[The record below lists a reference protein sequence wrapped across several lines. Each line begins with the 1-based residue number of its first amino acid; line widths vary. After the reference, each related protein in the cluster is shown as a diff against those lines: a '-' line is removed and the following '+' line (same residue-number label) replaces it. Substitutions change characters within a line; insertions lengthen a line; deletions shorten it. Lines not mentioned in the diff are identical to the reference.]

1 MHVIFYLLMHL
12 SGDWRVPNRLSGTGN
27 PRVPTTRAGTGL
39 GNNMYL
45 TTGMSFLADVFY
57 PDGHGYGQAI
67 PSGRM
72 PIAISTTDRGVAHA
86 AQLMDKSTRT

>member
-12 SGDWRVPNRLSGTGN
+12 SGDWRVPNRLSGMGN

-45 TTGMSFLADVFY
+45 TTGMGFLADVFY
-57 PDGHGYGQAI
+57 LDGHVYGQVI

-86 AQLMDKSTRT
+86 AQLMDKSMRT